1 MNQPLDTTKLQG
13 PSIRLSTVAT
23 STRQTPKTDF
33 GTVMRDGLLKASN
46 VAMEGL
52 QVAAPFIP
60 GSAIVSAAVAGAN
73 LASNVSGPA
82 YGGGGGASGGV
93 ASAGVGTGA
102 FGLSGGSG
110 PAGGSR
116 AAVGSYGADGGL
128 AIPGRSPGYS
138 TNMNQSP
145 SNFAPSSM
153 GGSSSG
159 VSAAGTEGGDA
170 YQKMMGA
177 TKQMAEFQAS
187 FNLQYLQLQEKIQQ
201 DTRQFNLV
209 SNIMKT
215 KHDAAKNA
223 LNNVR

>member
-1 MNQPLDTTKLQG
+1 MNQPLDTTKLNG

-82 YGGGGGASGGV
+82 YGGGGAAGGGV
-93 ASAGVGTGA
+93 ASTGVGTGA
-102 FGLSGGSG
+102 FGLSGGGG

-116 AAVGSYGADGGL
+116 ASVGSYGSDGGL
-128 AIPGRSPGYS
+128 AIPGRSPGVG
-138 TNMNQSP
+138 TNLAQSP

-153 GGSSSG
+153 GGGSG
-159 VSAAGTEGGDA
+159 VSSAGTEPGDA
-170 YQKMMGA
+170 YSKMMGA